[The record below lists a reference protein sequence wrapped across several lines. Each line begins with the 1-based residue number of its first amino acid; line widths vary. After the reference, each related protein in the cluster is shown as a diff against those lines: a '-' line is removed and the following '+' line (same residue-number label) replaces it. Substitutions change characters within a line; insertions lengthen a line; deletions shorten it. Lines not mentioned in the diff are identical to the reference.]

1 MDKDDLKQI
10 LEEGEGQFI
19 EFKENFSKHI
29 VKDIVAFANASGGRI
44 FLGITD
50 ENIVKGIKITNDL
63 NSKIIDIGKNCDPK
77 IFVNLEEYENIL
89 IIKVEEGKDK
99 PYQCSSG
106 FYLRLGSNSQKLS
119 RDEIIQFCIYEN
131 KIRFD
136 EQICENFDFSDFDDE
151 KFEYY
156 LKLAHI
162 SRTLGRDDILRSL
175 HVLTDKGMTNAGV
188 LFFAKKPFKYIM
200 TSRIRCVL
208 FKGNDRVHILD
219 KKEVDRGIIG
229 NIEFAVNYLEE
240 QVPVRFEIDGL
251 YRKEFP
257 QFPKDAYREAV
268 VNAVIHR
275 DYFDSGEV
283 AVEKMRDFI
292 YINNPG
298 GLVPYLKKEE
308 FGKISKP
315 RNTLLADLL
324 SRTYFME
331 KVGTGIKRIQE
342 ECKKNNNKVEIK
354 PTEHHFHITFSAP
367 KGEKLVESWEKV
379 GRKLGENE
387 EKILEIINDDKF
399 VTISKLSKL
408 LDLSTTAVEKN
419 IAKLKEKGLLKRVGP
434 AKGGYWEIVK

>member
-1 MDKDDLKQI
+1 MNQDDLKQI

-19 EFKENFSKHI
+19 EFKENFSKHV

-44 FLGITD
+44 FLGVTD
-50 ENIVKGIKITNDL
+50 ENIVKGIKTTNDL
-63 NSKIIDIGKNCDPK
+63 KSKIVDIGKNCDPK
-77 IFVNLEEYENIL
+77 IFVDLEEYENIL
-89 IIKVEEGKDK
+89 IIEVEEGKDK

-106 FYLRLGSNSQKLS
+106 FYLRLGYNSQKLS

-136 EQICENFDFSDFDDE
+136 EQICKNFDFSDFDDE

-156 LKLAHI
+156 LKLARI
-162 SRTLGRDDILRSL
+162 SRNLKRDDILRSL

-268 VNAVIHR
+268 VNAVVHR

-308 FGKISKP
+308 FGTVSKP

-354 PTEHHFHITFSAP
+354 PTDHHFHITFSAP
-367 KGEKLVESWEKV
+367 KGESTEKSWEKV

-387 EKILEIINDDKF
+387 EKILEIIKDDKF
-399 VTISKLSKL
+399 VTISKLSRL
-408 LDLSTTAVEKN
+408 LGLSTTAVEKN
-419 IAKLKEKGLLKRVGP
+419 IAKLKEKGLLKRIGP
-434 AKGGYWEIVK
+434 AKGGYWEII

>member
-1 MDKDDLKQI
+1 MNPDDLKQI

-19 EFKENFSKHI
+19 EFKENFSKHV
-29 VKDIVAFANASGGRI
+29 VKDIVAFDNASGGRI
-44 FLGITD
+44 FLGTTD

-63 NSKIIDIGKNCDPK
+63 KSKIVDIGKNCDPK
-77 IFVNLEEYENIL
+77 IFVKLEEYENIL
-89 IIKVEEGKDK
+89 IIEVEEGKDK

-106 FYLRLGSNSQKLS
+106 FYLRFGYNSQKLT

-136 EQICENFDFSDFDDE
+136 EQICEKFDFSDFDDE

-162 SRTLGRDDILRSL
+162 SKNLERDDILGSL
-175 HVLTDKGMTNAGV
+175 HVLTDKGITNAGV

-208 FKGNDRVHILD
+208 FKGNDRVNILD
-219 KKEVDRGIIG
+219 KKEVDKGIIG

-240 QVPVRFEIDGL
+240 HIPVKFEIKGL
-251 YRKEFP
+251 YGEEYP

-268 VNAVIHR
+268 VNAVVHR

-283 AVEKMRDFI
+283 AVEKMKDSI

-298 GLVPYLKKEE
+298 GLVPYLKKED
-308 FGKISKP
+308 FGKVSKP

-324 SRTYFME
+324 SRTYLME

-354 PTEHHFHITFSAP
+354 PSEHHFHITFFAP
-367 KGEKLVESWEKV
+367 EGESMEKSWEKV

-387 EKILEIINDDKF
+387 EKILGIINNDKF

-408 LDLSTTAVEKN
+408 LDISTTAVEKN
-419 IAKLKEKGLLKRVGP
+419 IAKLKEKGLLKRIGP
-434 AKGGYWEIVK
+434 AKGGYWEIIK

>member
-1 MDKDDLKQI
+1 MNQDELKQI

-19 EFKENFSKHI
+19 EFKENLSKHV

-50 ENIVKGIKITNDL
+50 ENTVKGIKITNDL
-63 NSKIIDIGKNCDPK
+63 KSKIVDVGKNCDPK

-89 IIKVEEGKDK
+89 IIEVEEGKDK

-106 FYLRLGSNSQKLS
+106 FYLRLGYNSQKLS

-162 SRTLGRDDILRSL
+162 SRNLKREDILRSL

-240 QVPVRFEIDGL
+240 LVPVRFEINGL
-251 YRKEFP
+251 YREEFP

-268 VNAVIHR
+268 VNAVVHR

-308 FGKISKP
+308 FGTVSKP

-342 ECKKNNNKVEIK
+342 ECKKNNNEVEIK
-354 PTEHHFHITFSAP
+354 PTEHYFHITFSAP
-367 KGEKLVESWEKV
+367 KGESEEKGWEKV

-387 EKILEIINDDKF
+387 ERILEIINDDKF

-419 IAKLKEKGLLKRVGP
+419 IAKLKDKGLLKRVGP